1 MFFLGFG
8 ALRMAGRGIRGV
20 GRMARGGSGSNA
32 EPARRRLGGSGRVV
46 WGVAAVALW
55 ALLSHK
61 ATLPPPVIILVVAGA
76 FTLYGIP
83 VAIAH
88 RGRPSEKQEK
98 EQMVKDFRAF
108 RENLARKDKAP

>member
-61 ATLPPPVIILVVAGA
+61 ATLPVIIFVVAGA

-88 RGRPSEKQEK
+88 RGRPGEKQQK

-108 RENLARKDKAP
+108 RERHK